1 LRKSAFDTAADR
13 IMKRT
18 KSRKPK
24 RAPTTRAA
32 KPPRRSRPPAAA
44 KTSDA
49 IDVLV
54 AANATALGLTIAPA
68 WHQGVAFNLRLILQL
83 GALVDDFKLPD
94 DAEPAPVFH
103 A

>member
-1 LRKSAFDTAADR
+1 
-13 IMKRT
+13 MKRT

-24 RAPTTRAA
+24 RAPARRAA
-32 KPPRRSRPPAAA
+32 KPSRRSRPPAAA
-44 KTSDA
+44 AKAPDA
-49 IDVLV
+49 IDALV
-54 AANATALGLTIAPA
+54 SANAKALGLTIQPA
-68 WHQGVAFNLRLILQL
+68 WHQGVAFNLRLILHL

>member
-1 LRKSAFDTAADR
+1 
-13 IMKRT
+13 MKRT

-24 RAPTTRAA
+24 RAPARRAA
-32 KPPRRSRPPAAA
+32 KPSRRSRPPAAT
-44 KTSDA
+44 KTPNA
-49 IDVLV
+49 IDALV
-54 AANATALGLTIAPA
+54 AANAKALGLTVEPA

-83 GALVDDFKLPD
+83 GTVVDQFKLPD

>member
-1 LRKSAFDTAADR
+1 
-13 IMKRT
+13 MKRT

-24 RAPTTRAA
+24 RAATKRAT
-32 KPPRRSRPPAAA
+32 KPSRRSRPPAATKA
-44 KTSDA
+44 PDA
-49 IDVLV
+49 IDTLV
-54 AANATALGLTIAPA
+54 TANAKALGLTITPA
-68 WHQGVAFNLRLILQL
+68 WHKGVAFNLRLILQL